1 MTTNEPQ
8 FELKNLYTTLP
19 INEAI
24 AFKALVKT
32 KCNWTKDVWH
42 NKIHFKTP
50 VAPLEQAAIK
60 TIYTKILNIVNDD
73 AN

>member
-32 KCNWTKDVWH
+32 KCNWNTTIWF
-42 NKIHFKTP
+42 NKIHGKTP
-50 VAPLEQAAIK
+50 VAPLEQTAIK
-60 TIYTKILNIVNDD
+60 TIYNKILNIVNDD

>member
-1 MTTNEPQ
+1 MTKKEPN
-8 FELKNLYTTLP
+8 FDLKQMYVELP
-19 INEAI
+19 INEAT
-24 AFKALVKT
+24 AFRSLVLA
-32 KCNWTKDVWH
+32 KCNWNTTIWF
-42 NKIHFKTP
+42 NKIHHKTP